1 MSFAAIVPLVIW
13 FIVRYA
19 DTLVCLR
26 LLRWPAIG
34 RENNMKFYKFW
45 INHSIYGETQHTR
58 QADELKV
65 VDGTTYWYAPTGLKF
80 EVWGVEEVNTEEVV
94 T

>member
-1 MSFAAIVPLVIW
+1 
-13 FIVRYA
+13 
-19 DTLVCLR
+19 
-26 LLRWPAIG
+26 
-34 RENNMKFYKFW
+34 MKFYKFW
-45 INHSIYGETQHTR
+45 INHRIHGETQYTR

>member
-1 MSFAAIVPLVIW
+1 MRFLLS
-13 FIVRYA
+13 RYA
-19 DTLVCLR
+19 EILVCRR
-26 LLRWPAIG
+26 LLRWPVIG

-45 INHSIYGETQHTR
+45 INHSIHGETQYIR
-58 QADELKV
+58 QADELKL
-65 VDGTTYWYAPTGLKF
+65 VDGTTYWYAPSGLKF